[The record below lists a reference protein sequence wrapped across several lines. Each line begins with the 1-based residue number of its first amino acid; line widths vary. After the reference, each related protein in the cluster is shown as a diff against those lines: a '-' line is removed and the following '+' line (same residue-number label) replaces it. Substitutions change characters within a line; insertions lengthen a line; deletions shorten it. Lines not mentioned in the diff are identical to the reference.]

1 MEIGKKGN
9 RRFWRRVKLGL
20 FIILSALFYP
30 ISFAILIQNRSGN
43 IWKDFI
49 QGWRMNILVLFVV
62 LLAMF
67 FAYLYDMATE
77 END

>member
-1 MEIGKKGN
+1 MEEVKKSN
-9 RRFWRRVKLGL
+9 KRFWRKVKLGL
-20 FIILSALFYP
+20 FITLSALFYP
-30 ISFAILIQNRSGN
+30 ISFAVLIQNRSGS

-49 QGWRMNILVLFVV
+49 QGWRINILILFIL

-77 END
+77 DND